1 MTVRQIQALR
11 LTTVRAIKCLY
22 VCMHAC
28 KAMVHCRLRP
38 LPGTPRTMDSSS
50 LGAHRRLRHN
60 ATNTTM
66 RDVVAQW

>member
-38 LPGTPRTMDSSS
+38 PPAPLEQWT
-50 LGAHRRLRHN
+50 RLVS
-60 ATNTTM
+60 API
-66 RDVVAQW
+66 VG